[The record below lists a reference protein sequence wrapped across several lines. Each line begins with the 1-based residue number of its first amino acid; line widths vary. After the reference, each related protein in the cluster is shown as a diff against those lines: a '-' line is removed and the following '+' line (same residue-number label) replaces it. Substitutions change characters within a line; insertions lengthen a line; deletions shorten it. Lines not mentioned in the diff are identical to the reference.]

1 MYNVIKLEYKQGK
14 RFASVRG
21 EARTVKGLCRQPD
34 RVESRTFIPRDNLN
48 PFPLLYF
55 FDFWVNIM
63 SERPTLC
70 KELDSKTLKSYY
82 YLKEELVCFCRENN
96 LSVSGSKTE
105 LTERIA
111 LFLDTGTVSA
121 SVQRKRVK
129 SDIGTITEATEIE
142 DNIVCS
148 EKHRA
153 FFKEKI
159 GKSFSFNV
167 VFQKWLKANSG
178 KTYGDA
184 INAYYRIME
193 EKKKS
198 KTTIDKQFEYN
209 NYIRDFFSD
218 NKGRTLEDA
227 IICWKYKKSLK
238 GHNRY
243 ERTDL
248 IALNKG

>member
-1 MYNVIKLEYKQGK
+1 MNKM
-14 RFASVRG
+14 
-21 EARTVKGLCRQPD
+21 
-34 RVESRTFIPRDNLN
+34 N
-48 PFPLLYF
+48 
-55 FDFWVNIM
+55 
-63 SERPTLC
+63 ERPTLS
-70 KELDSKTLKSYY
+70 KELDSKTFKSYY
-82 YLKEELVCFCRENN
+82 YLKEELLSFCRENS
-96 LSVSGSKTE
+96 LPTSGGKTE

-129 SDIGTITEATEIE
+129 SDIGTITEATVIE
-142 DNIVCS
+142 ENIVCS

-153 FFKEKI
+153 FFKERI

-167 VFQKWLKANSG
+167 SFQKWLKANAG

-184 INAYYRIME
+184 VNAYYIIIE

-209 NYIRDFFSD
+209 TYVRDFFSD
-218 NKGRTLEDA
+218 NKGRTLEEA

-243 ERTDL
+243 EKSDL
-248 IALNKG
+248 VALSESKLQRLPE